1 VQDANTL
8 LKNAGIT
15 GPYVLFGWSFGGLL
29 VRLYAS
35 EHSQDVV
42 GIVLADGTPD
52 TFTERLVAILPEQG
66 SRWVNDFFY
75 GNGIDAKATEADMR
89 QAAALP
95 NIPFIVMTAAN
106 RADMWG
112 DGWPADKVKQA
123 EAMWMELQHDMVQ
136 RVPGGTQVIVSGGHD
151 IPDNHTGEVIKA
163 ITTMVTAI
171 RTKK

>member
-1 VQDANTL
+1 
-8 LKNAGIT
+8 
-15 GPYVLFGWSFGGLL
+15 L

-35 EHSQDVV
+35 EHPEDVV

-52 TFTERLVAILPEQG
+52 TFTERLVAILPDQG
-66 SRWVNDFFY
+66 PPWVNDIFY
-75 GNGIDAKATEADMR
+75 ANGIDAKATEADMR

-95 NIPFIVMTAAN
+95 NVPFIVMTAAN
-106 RADMWG
+106 REGMWG

-136 RVPGGTQVIVSGGHD
+136 RVPGGTQVIVSGNHD
-151 IPDNHTGEVIKA
+151 IPGNHSGEVIKA